1 MSKREFTL
9 AYGKKE
15 IKFKLDE
22 KNLLGVL
29 LPEKITPEE
38 DEKTIIE
45 NALKNPVKSA
55 PLAEIVSPKS
65 EVAIITSDIT
75 RSTPSSKML
84 PPLLNELERAGVK
97 RKNIKIIFALGAHRK
112 HTEEEKKY
120 LVGEKIYENY
130 RCIDHEKENCVS
142 LGKTKSGIPVEIF
155 KEVNRAD
162 VKICLGNIE
171 PHYFAGYTGGA
182 KSIMPGVSSKIS
194 ISETHK
200 LMLSP
205 LSCAGKLDG
214 NPTREAIEEVGEK
227 VGIEFILNVVLNP
240 QKEVVAAFAGDK
252 TFAHRKGC
260 EVADT
265 CFKVK
270 IKQKAD
276 IVIVSCGGY
285 PKDIN
290 VYQAQ
295 KALDNAKYAVKEGG
309 TIILVGEC
317 REGFGDKIFEEW
329 MLEATSFR
337 DPVEKLKKEFVL
349 GGHKAAAIG
358 MLLEKAK
365 VIFVSSLPPSRV
377 RKLFFTPANT
387 LDEAISIALEEYGKD
402 ASFYIIPSGGITLP
416 YPDKS

>member
-162 VKICLGNIE
+162 LQD
-171 PHYFAGYTGGA
+171 T
-182 KSIMPGVSSKIS
+182 
-194 ISETHK
+194 
-200 LMLSP
+200 
-205 LSCAGKLDG
+205 
-214 NPTREAIEEVGEK
+214 
-227 VGIEFILNVVLNP
+227 
-240 QKEVVAAFAGDK
+240 QVA
-252 TFAHRKGC
+252 
-260 EVADT
+260 
-265 CFKVK
+265 
-270 IKQKAD
+270 Q
-276 IVIVSCGGY
+276 
-285 PKDIN
+285 N
-290 VYQAQ
+290 
-295 KALDNAKYAVKEGG
+295 L
-309 TIILVGEC
+309 
-317 REGFGDKIFEEW
+317 
-329 MLEATSFR
+329 
-337 DPVEKLKKEFVL
+337 
-349 GGHKAAAIG
+349 
-358 MLLEKAK
+358 
-365 VIFVSSLPPSRV
+365 
-377 RKLFFTPANT
+377 
-387 LDEAISIALEEYGKD
+387 
-402 ASFYIIPSGGITLP
+402 
-416 YPDKS
+416 